1 MKKRFRSIKAGL
13 YSVLGGS
20 SYVQAWAVRREKVE
34 TFTRFRLPGEG
45 GNRNQ
50 IQRWCRGDNRQS
62 GRRLIQPQ
70 TPDLTITRGLGLAG
84 GALSARDRVVHLCA
98 FQLQEMGSHGQSR
111 GGNLARSSRRMRH
124 YHERGGNG

>member
-1 MKKRFRSIKAGL
+1 MNRRGRAEQPKVHPKPKGFNATGPNQLWSWDITYLASAPVTRRDAA
-13 YSVLGGS
+13 YD
-20 SYVQAWAVRREKVE
+20 VQAWAVCREEME

-70 TPDLTITRGLGLAG
+70 TPDLTITPDMANMWK
-84 GALSARDRVVHLCA
+84 LSFH
-98 FQLQEMGSHGQSR
+98 
-111 GGNLARSSRRMRH
+111 
-124 YHERGGNG
+124 